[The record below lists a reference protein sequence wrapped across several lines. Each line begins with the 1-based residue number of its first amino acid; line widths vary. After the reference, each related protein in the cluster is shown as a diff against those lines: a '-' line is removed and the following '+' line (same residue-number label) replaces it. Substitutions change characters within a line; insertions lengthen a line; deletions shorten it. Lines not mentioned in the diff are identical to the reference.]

1 LRESGTMLEG
11 ERMRRLRTI
20 TELKAQL
27 EARDETVRR
36 LRGQIDALQE
46 RHARRH

>member
-1 LRESGTMLEG
+1 MIAG
-11 ERMRRLRTI
+11 ERMSRVRTV

-46 RHARRH
+46 GRASK